1 MKQILKKWVGR
12 YFSDEEALVLVA
24 ILLGLSLLFVM
35 LGSVLVPILTGIVL
49 AYVMQGVINQLQ
61 RLRVPRSFSVT
72 FTYLLFLGG
81 FVGFLLFL
89 MPRFWRQLGS
99 LYRDLPELSDR
110 LSATL
115 VSLQEHF
122 PLVISERQISVWVN
136 LLSDEATALGQWL
149 LTVSISQLPVL
160 ITVLGYTL
168 LVPILVF
175 FLLKDK
181 DQLLSYVLGF
191 LPEERPLMNQIGDEL
206 SGQMENYVRG
216 KFLELIIAG
225 SVTYGLFVFFGLNYA
240 ALLGFLVGLSVH
252 YSLPWRCCGHGAG
265 HHCCPDAIG
274 LSSEFFYLM
283 VGYLVIQALDGLL
296 LVPLLFSEANN
307 LHPLAIILAVLIF
320 GAWFG
325 LAGVFFAIPLAIL
338 MKALLSAWP
347 RRSI

>member
-1 MKQILKKWVGR
+1 
-12 YFSDEEALVLVA
+12 
-24 ILLGLSLLFVM
+24 
-35 LGSVLVPILTGIVL
+35 
-49 AYVMQGVINQLQ
+49 
-61 RLRVPRSFSVT
+61 
-72 FTYLLFLGG
+72 
-81 FVGFLLFL
+81 
-89 MPRFWRQLGS
+89 
-99 LYRDLPELSDR
+99 
-110 LSATL
+110 
-115 VSLQEHF
+115 
-122 PLVISERQISVWVN
+122 
-136 LLSDEATALGQWL
+136 
-149 LTVSISQLPVL
+149 
-160 ITVLGYTL
+160 
-168 LVPILVF
+168 
-175 FLLKDK
+175 
-181 DQLLSYVLGF
+181 
-191 LPEERPLMNQIGDEL
+191 MNQIGDEL

-240 ALLGFLVGLSVH
+240 ALLGFLVGLSVIIP
-252 YSLPWRCCGHGAG
+252 YLGVAAVTVPVTIVALMQF
-265 HHCCPDAIG
+265 G

>member
-12 YFSDEEALVLVA
+12 YFSDEEALVLLA

-136 LLSDEATALGQWL
+136 LLSGQWL

-240 ALLGFLVGLSVH
+240 ALLGFLVGLSVIIP
-252 YSLPWRCCGHGAG
+252 YLGVAAVTVPVTIVALMQF
-265 HHCCPDAIG
+265 G